1 MYLMCPVWC
10 HNAHVRLRC
19 STLSGLLYPF
29 HCKYLLGLLFSIG
42 PCIRVCVCVCDPA
55 ASFLLPPPFTAPV
68 CVRLFRD
75 SLSVGVCVCDCQRG
89 WGVGVAACRI
99 SPSSLLATELFG
111 AGRWERKRKREK
123 SGEKENRRDREE
135 ERGIENMPHLEKAK
149 ACGVSRKERDR

>member
-1 MYLMCPVWC
+1 MYLMCPGWC

-42 PCIRVCVCVCDPA
+42 PYIHVCVCVTQ
-55 ASFLLPPPFTAPV
+55 LPPFSCTLPSLPL
-68 CVRLFRD
+68 CVYDCSETLC
-75 SLSVGVCVCDCQRG
+75 LWVCVCDCQRG

-111 AGRWERKRKREK
+111 AGRVREEKKEREK
-123 SGEKENRRDREE
+123 RRERE
-135 ERGIENMPHLEKAK
+135 
-149 ACGVSRKERDR
+149 